1 MWKLALRNVMRQK
14 VRTAMTLGAIAA
26 GVVSLILAAGF
37 VADIFVQ
44 LRESTIHSQ
53 LGHIQVYRKGF
64 FEFGTQSPS
73 KYIIDEPE
81 KLKRSI
87 ERSAGVQDV
96 MARLSFSG
104 LLSNG
109 RADIAV
115 FGEGVEP
122 AKEERLG
129 TYLNMIHGRA
139 LRDSDDF
146 GIVLG
151 EGVAQSQKLKP
162 GDRVT
167 LLINNRDGSINSL
180 DFEVVGIF
188 RSFSKDFDSRAVRIS
203 LAAAQELLTSPGANS
218 LVVSLMHSEDTDVL
232 AARLRTDLE
241 TAGFEIFTWD
251 QLSDFYRNAAQ
262 LYEIQFGVLR
272 LIILGMVLLGVANSV
287 NMSVFER
294 YGEFGTMRALGDRN
308 RTVFSLILAENIL
321 VGAAGA
327 LAGLLLGIVLG
338 FIISA
343 IGIPMPPP
351 PNSSIS
357 YVARIRLAPD
367 ALIAAC
373 AIGIAAAI
381 AAALTPAFRVSRSQI
396 SDSLRRNI

>member
-14 VRTAMTLGAIAA
+14 VRSAMTLGAIAA

-81 KLKRSI
+81 KLKQTI

-109 RADIAV
+109 RADIGI

-122 AKEERLG
+122 SKEERLG

-139 LRDSDDF
+139 LKDSDDF

-162 GDRVT
+162 GDRIT
-167 LLINNRDGSINSL
+167 LLINNKDGSINSL

-188 RSFSKDFDSRAVRIS
+188 RSFSKDFDSRAVRIP

-218 LVVSLMHSEDTDVL
+218 LVVSLVRSEDTDAI
-232 AARLRTDLE
+232 AARLRAELE
-241 TAGFEIFTWD
+241 KAAFEIFTWD

-308 RTVFSLILAENIL
+308 RTVFSLILTENIL

-327 LAGLLLGIVLG
+327 LAGLLLGIVLALV
-338 FIISA
+338 ISA

-357 YVARIRLAPD
+357 YVAHIRLAPD
-367 ALIAAC
+367 SLIAAC
-373 AIGIAAAI
+373 AIGVAAAI
-381 AAALTPAFRVSRSQI
+381 AAAITPAFRVSRSQI
-396 SDSLRRNI
+396 SDSLRHNI